1 LKRNT
6 DLLTHVAPATTNST
20 VFALVE
26 PDNTA
31 MKAVA
36 AVIIVKSLAVRL
48 SMRSQTM
55 TGASRSVTIKG
66 VIKTRAVRVIDALG
80 IIWTLGSLEITR

>member
-1 LKRNT
+1 MNT
-6 DLLTHVAPATTNST
+6 IST
-20 VFALVE
+20 VVYVALATINSIVLALVE

-36 AVIIVKSLAVRL
+36 AITMVRSLEVRL
-48 SMRSQTM
+48 SRRLQTT
-55 TGASRSVTIKG
+55 TGASRSREIKG

-80 IIWTLGSLEITR
+80 II